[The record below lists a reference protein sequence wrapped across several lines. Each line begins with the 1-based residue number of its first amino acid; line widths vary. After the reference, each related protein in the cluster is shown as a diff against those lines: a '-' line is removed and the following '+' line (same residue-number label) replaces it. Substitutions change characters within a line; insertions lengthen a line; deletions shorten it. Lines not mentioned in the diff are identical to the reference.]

1 MESVEFSDV
10 GLFRAQNIHR
20 IMQPLDGT
28 VTMNLHSRALEP
40 GPARQPHG
48 PGIYERTIRSPI
60 DEAFTATIE
69 PFFSNEYLF
78 Y

>member
-28 VTMNLHSRALEP
+28 VTMNLHSRALESAQQHSHMAQVYMSGQFGAP
-40 GPARQPHG
+40 
-48 PGIYERTIRSPI
+48 
-60 DEAFTATIE
+60 
-69 PFFSNEYLF
+69 
-78 Y
+78 